1 MVLNY
6 CCVMDNRAAIRQFLV
21 TRRAKLRPEDTGL
34 PDFGGVRRVPGLRR
48 EEVALLAGVSVEYY
62 TRLERGGRAGASD
75 SVLEGLARGLHLN
88 EAERQ
93 HLYDLARAAGP
104 APHASPRKRGKV
116 SASLQRLLDGMP
128 GIPAFIRNGRLDVL
142 AINAL
147 GQMLYSEA
155 FVNPDRPVNLAR
167 FCFLDAG
174 AHRLYPDWQKAAE
187 TSVALLDTE
196 TGRDPGNS
204 EMAELVAE
212 LSDRSEEFR
221 ALWARHD
228 VRLHQSGYKEF
239 RHPAVGDLQ
248 LSFNALTLPAEPGLT
263 LTALSAEPNTPS
275 ESGMQRLIE
284 LVHGTATPVSAPAG
298 VSR

>member
-1 MVLNY
+1 QVLALSG
-6 CCVMDNRAAIRQFLV
+6 AARH
-21 TRRAKLRPEDTGL
+21 L
-34 PDFGGVRRVPGLRR
+34 PSGVG
-48 EEVALLAGVSVEYY
+48 
-62 TRLERGGRAGASD
+62 
-75 SVLEGLARGLHLN
+75 
-88 EAERQ
+88 
-93 HLYDLARAAGP
+93 RAAGP
-104 APHASPRKRGKV
+104 ACLASPRKWRKGW
-116 SASLQRLLDGMP
+116 ASLQRLLDGMP

-167 FCFLDAG
+167 FCFLNAG
-174 AHRLYPDWQKAAE
+174 AHSLYPHWQKAAK

-196 TGRDPGNS
+196 TGRDPDNS
-204 EMAELVAE
+204 VMAELVAE

-221 ALWARHD
+221 ALWARND